1 MKKYCVLLLVAIL
14 TVAAVYGC
22 TPQPYGPES
31 IPEESASLPKES
43 LFEMETDP
51 GSLGHGPASPDRDE
65 TGARLPFHYEG
76 GEMRLE
82 YEVHATGMAKNVGF
96 LVFVDGIAQ
105 PYRLDETDTSC
116 QYMHIFDLEEDAKS
130 YPFSFVFTPV
140 TGKKGD
146 TLALTVVS
154 VYGPSFMP
162 DMEETSG
169 YRGYQTTLEGFYEL
183 YFEAD
188 ADLPDNSAVPRHRC
202 LEIEQSTE
210 PITQE
215 YLDILSD
222 IEKPVTL
229 ETLNEQIVVELMFD
243 GQRKYISSYAIEAD
257 GTLYVTFKI
266 TGRPGARYRHTFY
279 IDHQALTDEGK
290 VSFETVLTYGNIS
303 VIEAKID
310 LAKRE
315 DSGTF
320 YVVSALCDIQAI
332 QENCYPLL
340 KTSSVLLYK
349 K

>member
-1 MKKYCVLLLVAIL
+1 MKKYCVLLLVALL
-14 TVAAVYGC
+14 TVAAASGC
-22 TPQPYGPES
+22 APQPYGPD
-31 IPEESASLPKES
+31 ESASPPKES
-43 LFEMETDP
+43 LFEMETDL

-65 TGARLPFHYEG
+65 AGARLPFVYEG

-96 LVFVDGIAQ
+96 LVFIDGIAQ
-105 PYRLDETDTSC
+105 PYRLDETSC
-116 QYMHIFDLEEDAKS
+116 QYMHIFDLEADAKS

-140 TGKKGD
+140 TGTKGD
-146 TLALTVVS
+146 TLALTVVG

-162 DMEETSG
+162 DMEEASG

-183 YFEAD
+183 YFKAD
-188 ADLPDNSAVPRHRC
+188 ADLPDSSAVPRHRC

-222 IEKPVTL
+222 IGKPVTL
-229 ETLNEQIVVELMFD
+229 ETLNEKIVVELMFN
-243 GQRKYISSYAIEAD
+243 GQRRYIDSYAIEAD
-257 GTLYVTFKI
+257 GTLHVTFKI

-279 IDHQALTDEGK
+279 IGHQALTDGEN
-290 VSFETVLTYGNIS
+290 VSFETVLTDGNIS

-310 LAKRE
+310 LAKLE
-315 DSGTF
+315 DLGTF
-320 YVVSALCDIQAI
+320 YVVSALCNA
-332 QENCYPLL
+332 QEIMEDRWSFV
-340 KTSSVLLYK
+340 KTPSVLLYK